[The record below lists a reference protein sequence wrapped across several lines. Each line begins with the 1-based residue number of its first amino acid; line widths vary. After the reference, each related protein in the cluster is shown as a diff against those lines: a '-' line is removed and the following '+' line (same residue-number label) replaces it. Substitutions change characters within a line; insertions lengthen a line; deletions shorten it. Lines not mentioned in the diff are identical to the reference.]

1 MQGSVL
7 IVDDEVGFAKSF
19 AELLRTQNYQAGT
32 AFTASEA
39 REQMAKMHPDVVLM
53 DMMLPDAD
61 GSELMGSLL
70 ADYPDTAFI
79 IVTAHGTIRT
89 AVKATQ
95 RGAADF
101 LTKPVEPDVMFLTVR
116 NAMRGR
122 AMNEEV
128 RRLRSGALGD
138 GTHRRHKPTEYRSS
152 AMQAVM
158 EQAGKAAKQTGIALL
173 LGESGTGKDHVA
185 RWIHKNS
192 PRSDGPFF
200 AINCAALP
208 RELAES
214 ELFGHEPGA
223 FTGSRGRKRG
233 LLELA
238 EKGTLLLDE
247 IGELDT
253 ALQSKLLTF
262 LDTRHFMR
270 IGGERNIR
278 VEARLIAATNR
289 DLEAEVERGTFRRD
303 LFYRLNVFPIRL
315 PALRERIDDLP
326 MLIDELFDRLTEDLG
341 LARRPVLQPDVLD
354 LLLPYPWP
362 GNVRELRNVLERAL
376 MLSPDGVIRRE
387 HVSVSA
393 SARDWQVV
401 VSFPQD
407 VSLHEVTK
415 SVARKLVLE
424 ALRRGKSKQEAARL
438 LGISRHALAHQLRSL
453 GLEE

>member
-1 MQGSVL
+1 MHGSIL
-7 IVDDEVGFAKSF
+7 IVDDEVGFSKSF
-19 AELLRTQNYQAGT
+19 AELLRTQGYQTGT
-32 AFTASEA
+32 AFTAAEA
-39 REQMAKMHPDVVLM
+39 RRQMAKMHPDVVLM
-53 DMMLPDAD
+53 DMMLPDGD
-61 GSELMGSLL
+61 GSDLMGALL
-70 ADYPDTAFI
+70 TDYPDTAFV

-95 RGAADF
+95 QGAVDF
-101 LTKPVEPDVMFLTVR
+101 LTKPVEPDVMFMTVR

-128 RRLRSGALGD
+128 RRLRSGALGN
-138 GTHRRHKPTEYRSS
+138 GTHRKRSESEYPSA

-158 EQAGKAAKQTGIALL
+158 AQARKAASQTGIVLL

-185 RWIHKNS
+185 RWIHKQS
-192 PRSDGPFF
+192 PRADGPFF
-200 AINCAALP
+200 AVNCAALP

-247 IGELDT
+247 IGELDLS
-253 ALQSKLLTF
+253 LQSKLLTF

-270 IGGERNIR
+270 IGGERSIR

-289 DLEAEVERGTFRRD
+289 DLEAEIERGRFRQD
-303 LFYRLNVFPIRL
+303 LYYRLNVFPVRL
-315 PALRERIDDLP
+315 PPLRERSDDLQI
-326 MLIDELFDRLTEDLG
+326 LIDELFDRLTDDLG
-341 LARRPVLQPDVLD
+341 LPKRPVLQPDALD
-354 LLLPYPWP
+354 ILKPYPWP

-387 HVSVSA
+387 HLEVST
-393 SARDWQVV
+393 SARDWRIVI
-401 VSFPQD
+401 SFPED
-407 VSLHEVTK
+407 ETLHDVTK
-415 SVARKLVLE
+415 GVARKLVLE
-424 ALRRGKSKQEAARL
+424 ALRRGQTKQEAARL
-438 LGISRHALAHQLRSL
+438 LGISRHALAHQMRAL
-453 GLEE
+453 GLEA

>member
-1 MQGSVL
+1 MHGSVL
-7 IVDDEVGFAKSF
+7 IVDDEVGFAKGF
-19 AELLRTQNYQAGT
+19 ATLLRTQNYTTDT
-32 AFTASEA
+32 AFTAAHA
-39 REQMAKMHPDVVLM
+39 RKQMARMHPDVVLM

-61 GSELMGSLL
+61 GSELMESLL
-70 ADYPDTAFI
+70 GEYADTGFI
-79 IVTAHGTIRT
+79 IVTAHGTIQA
-89 AVKATQ
+89 AVRATQ
-95 RGAADF
+95 RGAIDF

-116 NAMRGR
+116 NAMNGR

-128 RRLRSGALGD
+128 RRLRSRALGN
-138 GTHRRHKPTEYRSS
+138 GSRGHAVTEYRST
-152 AMQAVM
+152 AMREMMIQAHR
-158 EQAGKAAKQTGIALL
+158 AAQQSGIVLL

-192 PRSDGPFF
+192 PRADGPFF

-247 IGELDT
+247 IGELDG

-303 LFYRLNVFPIRL
+303 LFYRLNVFPICL
-315 PALRERIDDLP
+315 PPLRERSDDLP
-326 MLIDELFDRLTEDLG
+326 ILIEEMFDRLTKELG
-341 LARRPVLQPDVLD
+341 LPRRPVLQPDVLD
-354 LLLPYPWP
+354 ILSPYQWP

-376 MLSPDGVIRRE
+376 MLSPDGVLRRE
-387 HVSVSA
+387 HINVA
-393 SARDWQVV
+393 ATARDWQVV
-401 VSFPQD
+401 VNFPQNE
-407 VSLHEVTK
+407 SLHDVTK

-424 ALRRGKSKQEAARL
+424 AIRRGKSKQEAARL
-438 LGISRHALAHQLRSL
+438 LGISRHALAHQLRAL
-453 GLEE
+453 GVEA

>member
-1 MQGSVL
+1 MHGSVL

-19 AELLRTQNYQAGT
+19 AKLLRLQSYQTET
-32 AFTASEA
+32 AFTAAEA
-39 REQMAKMHPDVVLM
+39 RTQMAKMHPDVVLM

-61 GSELMGSLL
+61 GSELMESLVP
-70 ADYPDTAFI
+70 DYPDTAFI
-79 IVTAHGTIRT
+79 IVTAHGTIRA
-89 AVKATQ
+89 AVHATQ
-95 RGAADF
+95 RGAVDF
-101 LTKPVEPDVMFLTVR
+101 LTKPVEPDVLFLTVR
-116 NAMRGR
+116 NALRGR

-128 RRLRSGALGD
+128 RRLRSGALGND
-138 GTHRRHKPTEYRSS
+138 SYRKRGPTKFPSA
-152 AMQAVM
+152 AMQATM
-158 EQAGKAAKQTGIALL
+158 TQAQLAAAQNGIVLL

-192 PRSDGPFF
+192 GRADGPFF

-247 IGELDT
+247 IGELDA

-262 LDTRHFMR
+262 LDTRHIMR
-270 IGGERNIR
+270 IGGERQIR

-303 LFYRLNVFPIRL
+303 LYYRLNVFPILL
-315 PALRERIDDLP
+315 PPLRERIDDLP
-326 MLIDELFDRLTEDLG
+326 MLIDEIFDRLTDELG
-341 LARRPVLQPDVLD
+341 LAQRPTLDPEVLD
-354 LLLPYPWP
+354 TLSPYPWP

-376 MLSPDGVIRRE
+376 MLSSGGVIRRE
-387 HVSVSA
+387 HVNISA
-393 SARDWQVV
+393 QPHEWQVV
-401 VSFPQD
+401 VSFPQGE
-407 VSLHEVTK
+407 SLHDVTT
-415 SVARKLVLE
+415 SVARKLVIE

-438 LGISRHALAHQLRSL
+438 LGISRHALAHQLQSL
-453 GLEE
+453 GLKA

>member
-1 MQGSVL
+1 MHGSVL

-19 AELLRTQNYQAGT
+19 AELLRTQNYQTGT
-32 AFTASEA
+32 AFTAAEA
-39 REQMAKMHPDVVLM
+39 RIQMSKMHPDVVLM

-61 GSELMGSLL
+61 GSELMESLV
-70 ADYPDTAFI
+70 AEYPDTGFI
-79 IVTAHGTIRT
+79 IVTAHGTIRA

-95 RGAADF
+95 RGAVDF

-128 RRLRSGALGD
+128 RRLRSGALGN
-138 GTHRRHKPTEYRSS
+138 GTHRARAASEARSS
-152 AMQAVM
+152 AMRAVM
-158 EQAGKAAKQTGIALL
+158 AQARKAAAQAGIVLL

-192 PRSDGPFF
+192 PRADGPFF

-247 IGELDT
+247 IGELDA

-315 PALRERIDDLP
+315 PPLRERVEDLP
-326 MLIDELFDRLTEDLG
+326 QLIDELFDRLTEDLG
-341 LARRPVLQPDVLD
+341 LPRRPVLQPDVLD
-354 LLLPYPWP
+354 LLAPYPWP

-387 HVSVSA
+387 HVNVSP
-393 SARDWQVV
+393 SARDWQIV
-401 VSFPQD
+401 VSFPEAEN
-407 VSLHEVTK
+407 LHDVTK

-424 ALRRGKSKQEAARL
+424 ALRRGKTKQEAARL
-438 LGISRHALAHQLRSL
+438 LGISRHALAHQMRSL